1 MSGSAVLPHELLRPS
16 RYHPCRFSR
25 QTVLL
30 TIEPMAQMS
39 GSSPATSTEVDF
51 AGAEFSDALFFV
63 FAHVP
68 LSEVFVSRGVCHE
81 WRRSIDDCRSSS
93 DFWRFLACTAAS
105 GQPPSDDATP
115 LTAGVT
121 WEALARSLACSP
133 MPSFQRRLM
142 QQNASAPPLFNM
154 GEIRRMLEALVVLG
168 ELAVVDCPQTPLTT
182 FITQEL
188 KSIASLTV
196 YTACSQKPPYVDGA
210 SLASM
215 LADASL
221 AGRGL
226 QRVVYGWWRKEAGAL
241 AARVRERISG
251 APAAAQALALQRFAG
266 FVKFMVSVALPYIDR
281 SYVRTFCS
289 SHLRMLSV
297 AEIGAHAVA
306 AVAAAAAAAAAAADV
321 AMDAGVPLLPLPPV
335 PPLPPDD
342 VTLGPDGEVDEE
354 ALLTLTTARMLNP
367 LQLPAEVASIHA
379 MAYHAINA

>member
-1 MSGSAVLPHELLRPS
+1 MRASFLPEIYLSTYLSPPDSSWFGSERSIMQP
-16 RYHPCRFSR
+16 
-25 QTVLL
+25 TV
-30 TIEPMAQMS
+30 P
-39 GSSPATSTEVDF
+39 DF
-51 AGAEFSDALFFV
+51 AAPEFSDALFFV
-63 FAHVP
+63 FAHTS
-68 LSEVFVSRGVCHE
+68 LSEVFVFRGVCHE
-81 WRRSIDDCRSSS
+81 WRRSIDNCQSSS
-93 DFWRFLACTAAS
+93 VFWRFLACTHAS

-115 LTAGVT
+115 LSAGTT
-121 WEALARSLACSP
+121 WEAVARSLACSP

-142 QQNASAPPLFNM
+142 QQKDMTAPPLFNLE
-154 GEIRRMLEALVVLG
+154 EIRRMLEALVVLG
-168 ELAVVDCPQTPLTT
+168 ELAVVDCPHTLLTT

-210 SLASM
+210 SMASM
-215 LADASL
+215 LADAAL

-241 AARVRERISG
+241 AARVRERIGG
-251 APAAAQALALQRFAG
+251 APAAAQALALQRFAA

-289 SHLRMLSV
+289 SHLRILSIK
-297 AEIGAHAVA
+297 EIGAHAVA
-306 AVAAAAAAAAAAADV
+306 AVAAAAAAAVAASGV
-321 AMDAGVPLLPLPPV
+321 AVDAGVPFSPVPPV
-335 PPLPPDD
+335 PPLPHDD

-367 LQLPAEVASIHA
+367 LLLPAEVVSVHV

>member
-1 MSGSAVLPHELLRPS
+1 MPPS
-16 RYHPCRFSR
+16 
-25 QTVLL
+25 
-30 TIEPMAQMS
+30 EGEA
-39 GSSPATSTEVDF
+39 DF
-51 AGAEFSDALFFV
+51 AAAEFSDALFFV
-63 FAHVP
+63 FAHTS

-81 WRRSIDDCRSSS
+81 WRRSIDNCRSSS
-93 DFWRFLACTAAS
+93 VFWRLLACTHAS
-105 GQPPSDDATP
+105 GQPPPEDATP
-115 LTAGVT
+115 LSAGAT
-121 WEALARSLACSP
+121 WEAVARSLACSP
-133 MPSFQRRLM
+133 MPSFKKRLM
-142 QQNASAPPLFNM
+142 EQKDVAPLLFNT

-168 ELAVVDCPQTPLTT
+168 ELAVVDCPHTPLTT
-182 FITQEL
+182 FITQDL

-226 QRVVYGWWRKEAGAL
+226 QRVIYGWWRKEAGAL
-241 AARVRERISG
+241 AARVRERIGG
-251 APAAAQALALQRFAG
+251 APAAAQALALQRFAA

-297 AEIGAHAVA
+297 TEIGAHAVA
-306 AVAAAAAAAAAAADV
+306 AVAAVAAAAGVAVGAD
-321 AMDAGVPLLPLPPV
+321 VPLLPLSPVPPV
-335 PPLPPDD
+335 PPLPHDD

-367 LQLPAEVASIHA
+367 LLLPAEVVSIQA
-379 MAYHAINA
+379 TAYHAINA

>member
-1 MSGSAVLPHELLRPS
+1 
-16 RYHPCRFSR
+16 
-25 QTVLL
+25 
-30 TIEPMAQMS
+30 MAPT
-39 GSSPATSTEVDF
+39 GADF
-51 AGAEFSDALFFV
+51 TAAEFSDALFFV

-68 LSEVFVSRGVCHE
+68 LAEVFVSRAVCRE
-81 WRRSIDDCRSSS
+81 WRRSIDNCRSSS
-93 DFWRFLACTAAS
+93 VFWRFLACTHAS

-115 LTAGVT
+115 LSAGKT
-121 WEALARSLACSP
+121 WEAMARSLACSP

-142 QQNASAPPLFNM
+142 QQKDTPVPPLFST

-168 ELAVVDCPQTPLTT
+168 ELAVVDCPHTPLAA

-188 KSIASLTV
+188 KSTASLTV
-196 YTACSQKPPYVDGA
+196 YTACSQKPPYADGT

-226 QRVVYGWWRKEAGAL
+226 QRIVYGWWRKEAGAL
-241 AARVRERISG
+241 AGRVIERLGG
-251 APAAAQALALQRFAG
+251 APAAAQALALQRFAA
-266 FVKFMVSVALPYIDR
+266 FVKFIVSVALPYLDR

-306 AVAAAAAAAAAAADV
+306 AVAAVSAAAAAAAASGSVDAD
-321 AMDAGVPLLPLPPV
+321 VPLLPVPPV
-335 PPLPPDD
+335 PPLPRDD

-354 ALLTLTTARMLNP
+354 ALLALTTARMLNP
-367 LQLPAEVASIHA
+367 LLLSAEVVPVQAV
-379 MAYHAINA
+379 AYDAINA